1 MPGPYDD
8 EKDLRLRIVGLG
20 GVSGRKSYYP
30 ELQKKVRE
38 LEREISERRAIEA
51 ELRALKAYLYNVID
65 SMPSVLIA
73 VDPEEVVTQWNLG
86 AETMS
91 GIKASEA
98 VGRPLSSVLPSIGPK
113 LDGIRRALSEKK
125 PITMKKMPSR
135 SEEEHRFEDVTIY
148 PLVANCLDGAVIR
161 IDDVTEQVR
170 LEDMMVQSEKM
181 LSVGGL
187 AAGMAHEINN
197 PLAGILQGVAV
208 LKNRLLSTMPANLRS
223 AENAGL
229 DMDGLLRYMEDRK
242 ITDMLSSIQES
253 SERAAYIVKEM
264 LNFARKGRDPI
275 PCDLRSLM
283 DRTLELARNDY
294 DLKKKYDFRNIVVV
308 RDYDP
313 GMPDVLCEPGQIQQV
328 LLNLMKN
335 ASQAMW
341 GGETSEPTLSLS
353 IKVKGDIAR
362 MSVQDNGPGVSEE
375 TAKRIFEPFFTTKK
389 VGDGTGLG
397 LSVSYFIVTENHGGS
412 MYIERP
418 DSGGCR
424 FVVELPLL
432 REGRP
437 WLV

>member
-1 MPGPYDD
+1 MSGHYDD

-73 VDPEEVVTQWNLG
+73 VDPDEVVTQWNLG
-86 AETMS
+86 AETFS
-91 GIKASEA
+91 GIRASDA
-98 VGRPLSSVLPSIGPK
+98 VGNPLSSVLPSIEPK
-113 LDGIRRALSEKK
+113 LEGIRKALADKK
-125 PITMKKMPSR
+125 PVSMKKIPS
-135 SEEEHRFEDVTIY
+135 HYGDDIRFEDVTIY

-170 LEDMMVQSEKM
+170 LEEMMIQSEKM

-208 LKNRLLSTMPANLRS
+208 LKNRLLSTMPANLKS
-223 AENAGL
+223 AESAGI
-229 DMDGLLRYMEDRK
+229 DMECLLRYMEDRK

-264 LNFARKGRDPI
+264 LNFARKGRDAVH
-275 PCDLRSLM
+275 CDLCSLM

-294 DLKKKYDFRNIVVV
+294 DLKKKYDFRNIVVEK
-308 RDYDP
+308 DYDP
-313 GMPDVLCEPGQIQQV
+313 EMPSVLCEPGQIQQV

-341 GGETSEPTLSLS
+341 GSGASEPKLSLS
-353 IKVKGDIAR
+353 VQVRGDLAR

-412 MYIERP
+412 MYLERP
-418 DSGGCR
+418 EEGGCR
-424 FVVELPLL
+424 FIVEIPLV
-432 REGRP
+432 REG
-437 WLV
+437 

>member
-1 MPGPYDD
+1 MSEPYDD

-30 ELQKKVRE
+30 ELQKKVKE

-51 ELRALKAYLYNVID
+51 ELRGLKAYLYNVID

-73 VDPEEVVTQWNLG
+73 VDPDQVVTQWNLG
-86 AETMS
+86 AEKVS
-91 GIKASEA
+91 GIKASDA
-98 VGRPLSSVLPSIGPK
+98 VGKPLSSILPSTGPK
-113 LDGIRRALSEKK
+113 LEWIRKALIDKK
-125 PITMKKMPSR
+125 PVSMKKIPSKTGD
-135 SEEEHRFEDVTIY
+135 ETRFEDVTIY

-170 LEDMMVQSEKM
+170 LEDIMIQSEKM

-208 LKNRLLSTMPANLRS
+208 LKNRLLSTMPANLKS
-223 AENAGL
+223 AEDAGI
-229 DMDGLLRYMEDRK
+229 DMECLLRYMEDRK

-264 LNFARKGRDPI
+264 LNFARKGRDPV
-275 PCDLRSLM
+275 PCDLCSLM
-283 DRTLELARNDY
+283 DRTLELAGNDY
-294 DLKKKYDFRNIVVV
+294 DLKKKYDFRNIVVEK
-308 RDYDP
+308 DYDP
-313 GMPDVLCEPGQIQQV
+313 HIPNVLCEPGQIQQV

-335 ASQAMW
+335 GAQAMRES
-341 GGETSEPTLSLS
+341 GVSNPKLFLS
-353 IKVKGDIAR
+353 IKIVDNLAR

-418 DSGGCR
+418 EDGGCR
-424 FVVELPLL
+424 FVVEIPLV
-432 REGRP
+432 REG
-437 WLV
+437 